1 MPTKE
6 LNGPTYPWY
15 HMLDLCMCCFC
26 YHVNIGNMQQ
36 HCLTSSGISASQ
48 CSYIYLKQ
56 STYELERTN

>member
-26 YHVNIGNMQQ
+26 YHVNIVNMQQ
-36 HCLTSSGISASQ
+36 HCLTPGDISAS
-48 CSYIYLKQ
+48 
-56 STYELERTN
+56 